1 MLTFSRQQLIGIL
14 FSLLMFIGFLS
25 YEYTIYRHAYQ
36 AMILSIFILGV
47 IIIILGTTESNIPFY
62 LKALRN
68 NNIIFVLSSSM
79 LLSTLLSSLTVGLV
93 TYHSLFSVL
102 LIIFTF
108 YIFFLLLPT
117 LLNNLDQKARK
128 LSSLITFFSAI
139 GIIIGM
145 EGNFLGYSPTHYP
158 RVSSIFFD
166 PNYFG
171 TLCAIGFILCMSN
184 KGIYRLFA
192 FINLLALYFSG
203 SRAAMI
209 SLFIVVFVFYFHK
222 KKWNKKTLLSFV
234 ALCIAGYLSLTFL
247 LNTGYFRFYNGLSSR
262 DYLWEL
268 SFNIIKEQPI
278 WGYGHGSVAGVLQ
291 NIGASISSSHNA
303 YLDFII
309 TYGYPTFF
317 LYSFVIIKAF
327 YIGAKNNIP
336 QYVLKSA
343 FLLCISANSISI
355 NLGGLGITSLLF
367 TLFLGICNA
376 SNYKSFSE

>member
-1 MLTFSRQQLIGIL
+1 
-14 FSLLMFIGFLS
+14 
-25 YEYTIYRHAYQ
+25 
-36 AMILSIFILGV
+36 ILGV

-145 EGNFLGYSPTHYP
+145 KGNFLGYSPTHYP

-192 FINLLALYFSG
+192 FIILLALYFSG
-203 SRAAMI
+203 S
-209 SLFIVVFVFYFHK
+209 
-222 KKWNKKTLLSFV
+222 
-234 ALCIAGYLSLTFL
+234 
-247 LNTGYFRFYNGLSSR
+247 
-262 DYLWEL
+262 
-268 SFNIIKEQPI
+268 
-278 WGYGHGSVAGVLQ
+278 
-291 NIGASISSSHNA
+291 
-303 YLDFII
+303 
-309 TYGYPTFF
+309 
-317 LYSFVIIKAF
+317 
-327 YIGAKNNIP
+327 
-336 QYVLKSA
+336 
-343 FLLCISANSISI
+343 
-355 NLGGLGITSLLF
+355 
-367 TLFLGICNA
+367 
-376 SNYKSFSE
+376 